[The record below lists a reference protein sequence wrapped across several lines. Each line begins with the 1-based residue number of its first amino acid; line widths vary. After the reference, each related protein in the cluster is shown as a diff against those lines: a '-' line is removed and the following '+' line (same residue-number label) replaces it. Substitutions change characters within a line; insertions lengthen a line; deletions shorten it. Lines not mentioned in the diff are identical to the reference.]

1 MNKQIYI
8 IDYGVGNLG
17 SISNILQKVGAEPKF
32 LKDPNDKKS
41 IDMLILPGVGSFDH
55 CANKLKKNGF
65 FDLLNEFKD
74 TGKPIIGVCVGAQLM
89 CSYSEEGNSY
99 GLNWFDSKV
108 CKFKFSNQTDLKVP
122 HMGWNS
128 INILRDHKIIQGI
141 DVKNRFYFLHSY
153 YIDSETKNNVLA
165 ETFYGNPFNSI
176 IEKENI
182 IGIQFHPEKSHK
194 YGIKLFENIIEI

>member
-1 MNKQIYI
+1 
-8 IDYGVGNLG
+8 
-17 SISNILQKVGAEPKF
+17 
-32 LKDPNDKKS
+32 
-41 IDMLILPGVGSFDH
+41 
-55 CANKLKKNGF
+55 
-65 FDLLNEFKD
+65 
-74 TGKPIIGVCVGAQLM
+74 
-89 CSYSEEGNSY
+89 
-99 GLNWFDSKV
+99 
-108 CKFKFSNQTDLKVP
+108 
-122 HMGWNS
+122 MGWNS

-153 YIDSETKNNVLA
+153 YIDLETKNNVLA

>member
-1 MNKQIYI
+1 
-8 IDYGVGNLG
+8 
-17 SISNILQKVGAEPKF
+17 
-32 LKDPNDKKS
+32 
-41 IDMLILPGVGSFDH
+41 
-55 CANKLKKNGF
+55 LKKNGF

-89 CSYSEEGNSY
+89 CSYSEEGNSN

-108 CKFKFSNQTDLKVP
+108 CKFKFSNQTDLRVP